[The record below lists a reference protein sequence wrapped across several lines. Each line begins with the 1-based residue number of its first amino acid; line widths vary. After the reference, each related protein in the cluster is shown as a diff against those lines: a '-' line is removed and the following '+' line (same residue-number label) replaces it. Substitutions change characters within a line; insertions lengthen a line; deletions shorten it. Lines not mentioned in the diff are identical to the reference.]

1 MAVVVMINMRYRERR
16 RSEKVWEMW
25 RMFVEAVLTFKGRNV
40 KTLCILMT
48 AMRITAR
55 TYRATS

>member
-1 MAVVVMINMRYRERR
+1 MAGVVWKNIRYTERR
-16 RSEKVWEMW
+16 RSERVWEMW
-25 RMFVEAVLTFKGRNV
+25 RMFVGEVLTFKGRND
-40 KTLCILMT
+40 KTFWILMT